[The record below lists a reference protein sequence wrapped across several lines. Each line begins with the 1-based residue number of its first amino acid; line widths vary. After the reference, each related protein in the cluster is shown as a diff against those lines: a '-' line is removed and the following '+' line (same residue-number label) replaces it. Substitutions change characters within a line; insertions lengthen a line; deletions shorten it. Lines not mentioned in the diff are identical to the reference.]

1 MTNNSVWNV
10 CSDPISTRLRDDDEL
25 RIIQNNKT
33 MMYHEPT
40 KTTALIMDIW
50 IVEPLPEKPWETAGE
65 DRYVRYTT
73 ESTIKEE
80 FSVDLDDDGW
90 LWFDE
95 LTGEEI

>member
-25 RIIQNNKT
+25 RVIQNNKT
-33 MMYHEPT
+33 MIYHEPT

-50 IVEPLPEKPWETAGE
+50 IVEPLPEKPWETTGE

-73 ESTIKEE
+73 ENTIKEE
-80 FSVDLDDDGW
+80 FSIDLDDDGW

-95 LTGEEI
+95 LTQEEL